1 MPLSSPTSA
10 AHAHAEVPLAE
21 GSLHACRPHVDSIY
35 TCVVYHFLHC
45 YQVHAALYV
54 YTSHVRIMYIL
65 QVHDRF
71 TSAYQESIRTL
82 KDYSVDPADTVIGV
96 WAESEIVFR
105 SVVHN
110 TL

>member
-1 MPLSSPTSA
+1 MPTACGLNMYSRRASFFTLLPSA
-10 AHAHAEVPLAE
+10 C
-21 GSLHACRPHVDSIY
+21 G
-35 TCVVYHFLHC
+35 
-45 YQVHAALYV
+45 ALRFH
-54 YTSHVRIMYIL
+54 SHVRIMYIL
-65 QVHDRF
+65 QIQDRF

-96 WAESEIVFR
+96 WAESAIVFC